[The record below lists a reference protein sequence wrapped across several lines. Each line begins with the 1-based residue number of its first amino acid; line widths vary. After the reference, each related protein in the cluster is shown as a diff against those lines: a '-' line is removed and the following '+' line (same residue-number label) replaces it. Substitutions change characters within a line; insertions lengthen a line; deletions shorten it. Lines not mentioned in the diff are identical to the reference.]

1 MNKEKLLIL
10 INKYLAGDVTD
21 EELDLLKRYYNS
33 FQDNTTWDEAQL
45 GPRSEV
51 EAKMLHRI
59 QDEIGKVE
67 SKQDLNV
74 PKLQKGNIRF
84 LKPGLRLSSFTRI
97 AVAAGVIGLL
107 ITSAYL
113 YLNSKNTKA
122 PEVAK
127 AKYQQLKND
136 VPPGGN
142 RATLTLADG
151 SIIDLADAQN
161 GALAEQGNSR
171 VIKIGGKL
179 AYNTSSENE
188 VEIVYNIV
196 STPKGGQYQ
205 IELPDGTQVWLNAAS
220 SLRFPTSF
228 TGKERRVE
236 IMNGEAYFEVAKN
249 KKMPFIVRLNSAEI
263 QVLGTHFNVM
273 AYAEEATVKTTL
285 LEGSIKFVQ
294 QQRGLLLKPG
304 EQIQLSKDGSTK
316 IESDVDTDQ
325 VVAWKNGLFQFD
337 NSDIETVMRQLSRW
351 YDVSVV
357 YSNTNIK
364 HLFVGEMPRSSTL
377 SEILKALELTSR
389 IHFKID
395 GKKIIVL

>member
-1 MNKEKLLIL
+1 M
-10 INKYLAGDVTD
+10 
-21 EELDLLKRYYNS
+21 
-33 FQDNTTWDEAQL
+33 
-45 GPRSEV
+45 
-51 EAKMLHRI
+51 
-59 QDEIGKVE
+59 
-67 SKQDLNV
+67 
-74 PKLQKGNIRF
+74 
-84 LKPGLRLSSFTRI
+84 
-97 AVAAGVIGLL
+97 
-107 ITSAYL
+107 
-113 YLNSKNTKA
+113 
-122 PEVAK
+122 
-127 AKYQQLKND
+127 
-136 VPPGGN
+136 
-142 RATLTLADG
+142 
-151 SIIDLADAQN
+151 
-161 GALAEQGNSR
+161 
-171 VIKIGGKL
+171 
-179 AYNTSSENE
+179 
-188 VEIVYNIV
+188 
-196 STPKGGQYQ
+196 
-205 IELPDGTQVWLNAAS
+205 NAAS

>member
-196 STPKGGQYQ
+196 STPKGGQ
-205 IELPDGTQVWLNAAS
+205 IKLNYLMA
-220 SLRFPTSF
+220 LRY
-228 TGKERRVE
+228 G
-236 IMNGEAYFEVAKN
+236 
-249 KKMPFIVRLNSAEI
+249 
-263 QVLGTHFNVM
+263 
-273 AYAEEATVKTTL
+273 
-285 LEGSIKFVQ
+285 
-294 QQRGLLLKPG
+294 
-304 EQIQLSKDGSTK
+304 
-316 IESDVDTDQ
+316 
-325 VVAWKNGLFQFD
+325 
-337 NSDIETVMRQLSRW
+337 
-351 YDVSVV
+351 
-357 YSNTNIK
+357 
-364 HLFVGEMPRSSTL
+364 
-377 SEILKALELTSR
+377 
-389 IHFKID
+389 
-395 GKKIIVL
+395 

>member
-1 MNKEKLLIL
+1 M
-10 INKYLAGDVTD
+10 
-21 EELDLLKRYYNS
+21 
-33 FQDNTTWDEAQL
+33 
-45 GPRSEV
+45 
-51 EAKMLHRI
+51 
-59 QDEIGKVE
+59 
-67 SKQDLNV
+67 
-74 PKLQKGNIRF
+74 
-84 LKPGLRLSSFTRI
+84 
-97 AVAAGVIGLL
+97 IGLL

-294 QQRGLLLKPG
+294 QQRGLLLRPG

-364 HLFVGEMPRSSTL
+364 HLFVGEMPRSL
-377 SEILKALELTSR
+377 HFLKY
-389 IHFKID
+389 
-395 GKKIIVL
+395 